1 MILSSFKRC
10 PVYRG
15 SKEQCISILPQKYL
29 RHQRG
34 NIGNSFS
41 TWQEIVSREGSEG
54 TCGTSLEKL
63 SEVPAVGS
71 FGTVQQVVS
80 PGTGY
85 PVVNS
90 QKLAVIREINHR
102 KVLSTQSDLL
112 QKGVSSNELSY
123 QWNTPSTIGTCPQ
136 RGYPIRR
143 YLRYGGG
150 NPWQIPEILSVT
162 IQSSV
167 TNSQEKGGLTSS
179 LLARGYT
186 KTKSAGGTPPKVS
199 THSKESKDYR
209 ENTRL
214 DFHLQVKQG
223 LQILSGQSVFE
234 SKYRVSRPSLG
245 IRANKLATYRVT
257 LRGPKIIS
265 FLLRFSKL
273 WSVDK
278 VSADPMKYP
287 RYPTVPK
294 VLAVGSCPQ
303 RGYPIG
309 TADTYGRVAPT
320 VPKVPTEGAYGK
332 GGTVSTFGTPFSKY
346 KSPTIS
352 IPGVKNSSSAY
363 LNDGSKSESFE
374 DKSLPFWF
382 DKTGNFHC
390 GLSSLFKFEEI
401 ETNPKLHSLANCGC
415 IITIRTSASTNSQT
429 KLLLS
434 QWGILI

>member
-1 MILSSFKRC
+1 M
-10 PVYRG
+10 
-15 SKEQCISILPQKYL
+15 
-29 RHQRG
+29 
-34 NIGNSFS
+34 
-41 TWQEIVSREGSEG
+41 
-54 TCGTSLEKL
+54 
-63 SEVPAVGS
+63 
-71 FGTVQQVVS
+71 
-80 PGTGY
+80 
-85 PVVNS
+85 
-90 QKLAVIREINHR
+90 
-102 KVLSTQSDLL
+102 
-112 QKGVSSNELSY
+112 
-123 QWNTPSTIGTCPQ
+123 
-136 RGYPIRR
+136 
-143 YLRYGGG
+143 
-150 NPWQIPEILSVT
+150 
-162 IQSSV
+162 

-309 TADTYGRVAPT
+309 TADTYGRVAP
-320 VPKVPTEGAYGK
+320 K

-374 DKSLPFWF
+374 DKSLPF
-382 DKTGNFHC
+382 
-390 GLSSLFKFEEI
+390 
-401 ETNPKLHSLANCGC
+401 
-415 IITIRTSASTNSQT
+415 
-429 KLLLS
+429 
-434 QWGILI
+434 

>member
-1 MILSSFKRC
+1 M
-10 PVYRG
+10 
-15 SKEQCISILPQKYL
+15 
-29 RHQRG
+29 
-34 NIGNSFS
+34 
-41 TWQEIVSREGSEG
+41 
-54 TCGTSLEKL
+54 
-63 SEVPAVGS
+63 
-71 FGTVQQVVS
+71 
-80 PGTGY
+80 
-85 PVVNS
+85 
-90 QKLAVIREINHR
+90 
-102 KVLSTQSDLL
+102 
-112 QKGVSSNELSY
+112 
-123 QWNTPSTIGTCPQ
+123 
-136 RGYPIRR
+136 
-143 YLRYGGG
+143 
-150 NPWQIPEILSVT
+150 
-162 IQSSV
+162 

-278 VSADPMKYP
+278 VSEDPMKYP
-287 RYPTVPK
+287 RY
-294 VLAVGSCPQ
+294 
-303 RGYPIG
+303 
-309 TADTYGRVAPT
+309 PT

-374 DKSLPFWF
+374 DKSLPF
-382 DKTGNFHC
+382 
-390 GLSSLFKFEEI
+390 
-401 ETNPKLHSLANCGC
+401 
-415 IITIRTSASTNSQT
+415 
-429 KLLLS
+429 
-434 QWGILI
+434 